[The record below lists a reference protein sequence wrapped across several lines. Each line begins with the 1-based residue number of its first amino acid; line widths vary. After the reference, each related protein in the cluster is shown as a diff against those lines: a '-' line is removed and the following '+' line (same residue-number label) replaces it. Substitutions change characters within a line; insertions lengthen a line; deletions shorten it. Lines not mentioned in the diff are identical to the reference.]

1 MKKLIITTLFLV
13 AISYNGKSQSI
24 YVYASEKIKGAE
36 IPIERVDFEVIVNDS
51 IKKKFTSQNDGS
63 LGRISVPKGKYKVKL
78 TTEEFADGI
87 NEEVIVNEFK
97 TTSLV
102 VNLLRLTP
110 AQIEEKKKAGKK

>member
-1 MKKLIITTLFLV
+1 MKKVITLVFIILISL
-13 AISYNGKSQSI
+13 AGKSQSI

-63 LGRISVPKGKYKVKL
+63 LGRISVPKGKYKVKV

-87 NEEVIVNEFK
+87 NEEVIVNDFK

-102 VNLLRLTP
+102 VNLVRLTP